1 MVRLESCWLNKLS
14 NRNWSEQCYNIY
26 HKFLA
31 ESTLEQYNS
40 YLNRYKELCFET
52 YGEFPPQVQCRQA
65 SVAAFL
71 HFVCRNSQ
79 RPQSLV
85 KMSWS
90 AITHFYDALD
100 FDIRSVDMTHF
111 MYALIKH
118 GTLSPQGRTPIPPI
132 QPILAL
138 FKKWECNESLPIDKL
153 RQKCIS
159 LLCLTAMC
167 RPSDIAPRLGF
178 FRRQIRFNDDNS
190 ATITFFGIKNDS
202 QKKGF
207 EIKLSPASDQSL
219 DPVQAL
225 KCYLQ
230 RTSENGVTNDD
241 THVFRSLTSPA
252 DGISASTVAK
262 ILRSCLSEAGLA
274 DEYTARS
281 FRAAGATAAVKS
293 GCDPDTARQIGRWK
307 NREVFFDHYVYP
319 GAPAI
324 TDQILSYE

>member
-1 MVRLESCWLNKLS
+1 
-14 NRNWSEQCYNIY
+14 
-26 HKFLA
+26 
-31 ESTLEQYNS
+31 
-40 YLNRYKELCFET
+40 
-52 YGEFPPQVQCRQA
+52 
-65 SVAAFL
+65 
-71 HFVCRNSQ
+71 
-79 RPQSLV
+79 
-85 KMSWS
+85 
-90 AITHFYDALD
+90 
-100 FDIRSVDMTHF
+100 MTHF

-138 FKKWECNESLPIDKL
+138 FKKWECNESLSIDKL

-202 QKKGF
+202 QRKGF

-219 DPVQAL
+219 DPVKAL

-230 RTSENGVTNDD
+230 RTSENGVTDGD
-241 THVFRSLTSPA
+241 THVFRSLNSPA

-262 ILRSCLSEAGLA
+262 VLRSCLSEAGLA

-293 GCDPDTARQIGRWK
+293 GCEPDTARQIGRWK
-307 NREVFFDHYVYP
+307 NREVFMDHYVILGHDHP
-319 GAPAI
+319 GAPSI